1 MLVSYGSVDAIKNG
15 DPAWHALAN
24 NPAAIIDKSSLM
36 MIVSYK
42 GTLTASI
49 MSNWDNYFIQV

>member
-1 MLVSYGSVDAIKNG
+1 MAISYASVDAIKNG
-15 DPAWHALAN
+15 DPAWHVLAN

-42 GTLTASI
+42 EL
-49 MSNWDNYFIQV
+49 